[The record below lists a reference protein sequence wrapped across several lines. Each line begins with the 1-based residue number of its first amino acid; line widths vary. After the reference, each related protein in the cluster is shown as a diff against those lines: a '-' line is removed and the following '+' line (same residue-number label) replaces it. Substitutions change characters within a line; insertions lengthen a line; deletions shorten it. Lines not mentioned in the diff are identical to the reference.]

1 MCSCMC
7 VCAYVYVYAYGL
19 RICICIAHAFTYT
32 CRRKCRCI
40 REVKVCVYGDGCVH
54 VSVCRYVR
62 MYRCMH
68 GTCICTYVCMDV
80 DDFSQ
85 SFTLANVHSASG
97 KHVDGFFS

>member
-1 MCSCMC
+1 
-7 VCAYVYVYAYGL
+7 
-19 RICICIAHAFTYT
+19 
-32 CRRKCRCI
+32 
-40 REVKVCVYGDGCVH
+40 
-54 VSVCRYVR
+54 